1 MLDMRDAFFF
11 ELYEIMKV
19 DKNVYLLTADHGA
32 FGIDR
37 IRADLPAQYLNVG
50 IAEQNLMSV
59 ASGLALSGKIVYVY
73 GIVNF
78 VTLRC
83 LDQINIDIASMNL
96 HINIIGVGAGF
107 TYSTDGPTHHGTQDI
122 AVMSAIPNF
131 SIYNCTDVINTKAF
145 ARIGYEQYGPKYI
158 RIEKGTVE
166 TIYDSIDF
174 DLPAGVCKIR
184 DGKFGTIISSGRMV
198 HRALAISK
206 EFAEDEIGISVLDVF
221 RLKPFPSRELASLLK
236 KVRYVVILE
245 DNVLYGGLGDRVCS
259 TLIDYGMCP
268 TVSKLNVGDKF
279 VFNYSV
285 SRDAIEQSAFG
296 EYIV

>member
-11 ELYEIMKV
+11 ELHEIMRD

-32 FGIDR
+32 FGVDR
-37 IRADLPAQYLNVG
+37 IRADFPYQYLNVG
-50 IAEQNLMSV
+50 IAEQNLMST

-131 SIYNCTDVINTKAF
+131 SIYNCTDVVTTKAF
-145 ARIGYEQYGPKYI
+145 ARIGYEQSGPKYI

-166 TIYDSIDF
+166 NLYDSTTF
-174 DLPAGVCKIR
+174 DSSVGVCKIR
-184 DGKFGTIISSGRMV
+184 DGKFGTIISSGRMI
-198 HRALAISK
+198 HNAIAISK
-206 EFAEDEIGISVLDVF
+206 ELADDEIGIAVIDIF

-236 KVRYVVILE
+236 KVQYVVILE
-245 DNVLYGGLGDRVCS
+245 DNVSYGGLCDRICS

-279 VFNYSV
+279 IFNYSV
-285 SRDAIEQSAFG
+285 SRADIEQSAFG

>member
-11 ELYEIMKV
+11 ELHEIMHE

-32 FGIDR
+32 FGADR
-37 IRADLPAQYLNVG
+37 IHADFPNQYLNVG
-50 IAEQNLMSV
+50 IAEQNLISI
-59 ASGLALSGKIVYVY
+59 AAGLALSGKIVYVY

-131 SIYNCTDVINTKAF
+131 SIYNCTDIINTKAF
-145 ARIGYEQYGPKYI
+145 ARIGYEQPGPKYI

-166 TIYDSIDF
+166 TIYDDTF
-174 DLPAGVCKIR
+174 DAAVGVYKIR
-184 DGKFGTIISSGRMV
+184 DGKFGTIVSSGRMM
-198 HRALAISK
+198 HNALSISK
-206 EFAEDEIGISVLDVF
+206 ELADDEIGIAVLDVF
-221 RLKPFPSRELASLLK
+221 RLKPFPSRELATLLK
-236 KVRYVVILE
+236 KVPYVVILE
-245 DNVLYGGLGDRVCS
+245 DNVSYGGLGDRVCS
-259 TLIDYGMCP
+259 TLIDYCMCP

-279 VFNYSV
+279 VFNYSNNRE
-285 SRDAIEQSAFG
+285 SIEQSAFG
-296 EYIV
+296 EYIL

>member
-11 ELYEIMKV
+11 ELYEIMKE

-32 FGIDR
+32 FGVNKIQV
-37 IRADLPAQYLNVG
+37 DLPSQYLNVG
-50 IAEQNLMSV
+50 IAEQNMMSI
-59 ASGLALSGKIVYVY
+59 AAGLAMSGKIVYVY
-73 GIVNF
+73 GIVPF
-78 VTLRC
+78 VTMRC
-83 LDQINIDIASMNL
+83 LEQINIDIASMNL
-96 HINIIGVGAGF
+96 HVNIIGVGAGF
-107 TYSTDGPTHHGTQDI
+107 TYSTDGPTHHGTQDLAI
-122 AVMSAIPNF
+122 MSAIPNF
-131 SIYNCTDVINTKAF
+131 SIYNCTDIINTKAF
-145 ARIGYEQYGPKYI
+145 ARLGYEQSGPKYI
-158 RIEKGTVE
+158 RIEKGSVE
-166 TIYDSIDF
+166 TIYGWSTFDSSLGI
-174 DLPAGVCKIR
+174 CKIR
-184 DGKFGTIISSGRMV
+184 DGKFGTIVSSGRML
-198 HRALAISK
+198 HRALSISK

-245 DNVLYGGLGDRVCS
+245 DNVSYGGLGDRVCS

-285 SRDAIEQSAFG
+285 SRDDIEQSAFG

>member
-11 ELYEIMKV
+11 ELYEIMKA

-32 FGIDR
+32 FGVDR
-37 IRADLPAQYLNVG
+37 IRADLPSQYLNVG
-50 IAEQNLMSV
+50 IAEQNLMSI

-145 ARIGYEQYGPKYI
+145 ARVGYEQTGPKYI

-166 TIYDSIDF
+166 TIYDSVDF
-174 DLPAGVCKIR
+174 DLPSGVCKIR
-184 DGKFGTIISSGRMV
+184 EGKFGTIISSGRML

-221 RLKPFPSRELASLLK
+221 RLKPFPSRELAALLK

-245 DNVLYGGLGDRVCS
+245 DNVLYGGLGGRVCS

-285 SRDAIEQSAFG
+285 SRTDIEQSAFG
-296 EYIV
+296 EYIL